1 MGPKLFFGLMCS
13 LKGGK
18 LCVKFKRLF
27 DLSSETR
34 LMPIADMF
42 SLGWGVGGDTWKW
55 WRRLLVWEDEQ
66 RVL

>member
-42 SLGWGVGGDTWKW
+42 SLGWGVGG
-55 WRRLLVWEDEQ
+55 RHLEMVA
-66 RVL
+66 